1 MIFVFREEGPII
13 HLDDH
18 FSPLNLHHLE
28 TRPMKATVLTI
39 LFCLFLSPIAFAGQ
53 QAPSVSPSLEQVQQE
68 TNIQSE
74 EGKLR
79 GWFRKRK
86 EVVGPRTGLWGLISS
101 SAGGLTVVLTLLLTG
116 PQGIFLLGV
125 GLIALGTGL
134 CIATLVRE
142 KDKPRSTEWK
152 LALGGLLAGGLPLLF
167 VAVILL
173 GFLLA

>member
-1 MIFVFREEGPII
+1 
-13 HLDDH
+13 
-18 FSPLNLHHLE
+18 
-28 TRPMKATVLTI
+28 MKATIITI
-39 LFCLFLSPIAFAGQ
+39 LFSLFLSPIAYAGQ
-53 QAPSVSPSLEQVQQE
+53 QPLSDSPSFEQSQE
-68 TNIQSE
+68 ELTITTDK
-74 EGKLR
+74 GKRR

-86 EVVGPRTGLWGLISS
+86 EVAGPRTGLWGLISS